1 MARKAKQPD
10 KHPRRKPHTGT
21 IRQKPGREKPWEA
34 EYKHADGTRYESF
47 QSYEDAAQ
55 WLDGLVADEKDGR
68 NIGGGFQLVQDYLPM
83 WLELHKP
90 HVAAKTFAGY
100 VYYCELACG
109 QGGLGRK
116 RMDAVDTVTAQ
127 RMINQFAADD
137 FKNTAQI
144 KSVLF
149 QAFEYA
155 FDPLGYIKKN
165 PFAKVRVPEI
175 EHRTAIA
182 ITKTQRAHLLAMA
195 DLDDAKPLQYR
206 KDAPPPMALLWHLY
220 SRLAFRR
227 GEGLMLKWSN
237 IDFKQAT
244 ITIAGTRGRLGA
256 THIEGRTK
264 GKRNRTVPA
273 PQDVLDRLRALK
285 AAQMRAALA
294 NGWQWRTTGYVFV
307 YPETG
312 EPLSVDAV
320 SVRWKRLRKAAGL
333 PAAMTIH
340 DQRHTALTVLELDGT
355 PSSILMALAGHR
367 TPQMTEH
374 YTDHAS
380 LDDVRRAL
388 G

>member
-1 MARKAKQPD
+1 MAPRKKQPD
-10 KHPRRKPHTGT
+10 QHPRRKPGTGT
-21 IRQKPGREKPWEA
+21 IRQKPGREKPFEA
-34 EYKHADGTRYESF
+34 EIRSDGGTRYESF
-47 QSYEDAAQ
+47 RSYEDAAR
-55 WLDGLVADEKDGR
+55 WLDALVADRNDGR
-68 NIGGGFQLVQDYLPM
+68 NIGGGFQLVQDYLPV

-90 HVAAKTFAGY
+90 HVAPKTYAGY

-116 RMDAVDTVTAQ
+116 RMDAVDAVAAQ

-144 KSVLF
+144 KGVLF

-155 FDPLGYIKKN
+155 FDPLGYIKRN
-165 PFAKVRVPEI
+165 PFAKVKVPEI
-175 EHRTAIA
+175 EHRAAIA
-182 ITKTQRAHLLAMA
+182 ITKAQRAHLLEAA
-195 DLDDAKPLQYR
+195 DRDDAKPLQYR
-206 KDAPPPMALLWHLY
+206 TEPPPPMAILWHLY

-237 IDFKQAT
+237 VDFDAAT

-256 THIEGRTK
+256 AHIEGRTK

-273 PQDVLDRLRALK
+273 PQDIIDRLRAHK
-285 AAQMRAALA
+285 AAQMRSALA

-333 PAAMTIH
+333 PAGMVIH
-340 DQRHTALTVLELDGT
+340 DLRHTSLYLLALDGV
-355 PSSILMALAGHR
+355 PENVRMALAGHK
-367 TPQMTEH
+367 TEDMAKH
-374 YTDHAS
+374 YADHATVE
-380 LDDVRRAL
+380 DVRRAL